1 MSSEEKKASL
11 SLVQSLLTL
20 LPKGPFIFYEAGET
34 GGIWGG
40 GGSPKKNGVKGGA
53 IPKKTEGRR
62 GGGAGHAKYFSSCR
76 VDMMFY
82 Y

>member
-40 GGSPKKNGVKGGA
+40 GSPKKNGGK
-53 IPKKTEGRR
+53 E
-62 GGGAGHAKYFSSCR
+62 GGGGSREIF
-76 VDMMFY
+76 
-82 Y
+82 

>member
-40 GGSPKKNGVKGGA
+40 GSPKKNGGK
-53 IPKKTEGRR
+53 E
-62 GGGAGHAKYFSSCR
+62 GGGR
-76 VDMMFY
+76 VTRNILVHVELT
-82 Y
+82 

>member
-40 GGSPKKNGVKGGA
+40 GGH
-53 IPKKTEGRR
+53 PKKTEGRR
-62 GGGAGHAKYFSSCR
+62 GGAGHAKYFSSCR